1 MANNLILYY
10 SRKGQNYVNGS
21 IRSLEKGNTE
31 IVAEFIQEAVGGT
44 LFEVETV
51 KTYAEDYNECIADAK
66 EEGVDLMICSAY
78 RSIERQQELFDAEVA
93 VQMNN
98 GKSKEEAE
106 KITATMIAIPGTS
119 EHHTG
124 LAADIVT
131 PTHQTLDP
139 EFADTDAGKWLQ
151 ENAAEYGFILR
162 YPEDKQDITE
172 IIYESWHYRY
182 VGVDHA
188 IAIKENGLC
197 LEEYLEI
204 L

>member
-1 MANNLILYY
+1 MKIRFCAALLLAALI
-10 SRKGQNYVNGS
+10 SSIFTGCSVNA
-21 IRSLEKGNTE
+21 LQQLD
-31 IVAEFIQEAVGGT
+31 A
-44 LFEVETV
+44 
-51 KTYAEDYNECIADAK
+51 AEDAIDRRLDAVENHIENRIESAFTEAAVPMAPEPATQAD
-66 EEGVDLMICSAY
+66 SA
-78 RSIERQQELFDAEVA
+78 QPVLLT
-93 VQMNN
+93 
-98 GKSKEEAE
+98 KEEAE

-139 EFADTDAGKWLQ
+139 EFADTAAGKWLQ

-162 YPEDKQDITE
+162 YPEDKQDITK

-188 IAIKENGLC
+188 KAITENELC

-204 L
+204 LKEGGLEKDGEL